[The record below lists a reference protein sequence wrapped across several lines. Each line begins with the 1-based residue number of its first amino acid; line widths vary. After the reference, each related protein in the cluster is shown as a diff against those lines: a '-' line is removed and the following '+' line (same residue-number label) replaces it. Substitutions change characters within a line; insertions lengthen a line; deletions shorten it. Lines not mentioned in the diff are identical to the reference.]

1 MFLFGKKKKLAKDP
15 NSKQYKWQ
23 MAEMVSGKHLRYVV
37 ERWENDE
44 KVIGRNGSIGVKDDS
59 LIVNTDTG
67 IAFRGK
73 VEEIVVS
80 ELLSKDGVVITGP
93 DMENGGQERTIIAFY
108 VYHRR

>member
-80 ELLSKDGVVITGP
+80 ELLSKDGVVITGY
-93 DMENGGQERTIIAFY
+93 DIERNTERTVVAFY
-108 VYHRR
+108 VYYR

>member
-23 MAEMVSGKHLRYVV
+23 MTEMVSGKHLRYVV

-80 ELLSKDGVVITGP
+80 ELLSKDGVVITGY
-93 DMENGGQERTIIAFY
+93 DTERNAERTVVAFY
-108 VYHRR
+108 VYYR

>member
-80 ELLSKDGVVITGP
+80 ELLSKDGVVITGY
-93 DMENGGQERTIIAFY
+93 DTERNVERTVVAFY
-108 VYHRR
+108 VYYR